1 MSPMTVRTL
10 VNGVE
15 VPDFPDVP
23 EAAQRGKVLRVTE
36 IGEEVLHARCRTVTE
51 FGTAELAGLIDDMFA
66 TMAVAEGVGLAANQV
81 GSDLRL
87 FVYDLTEDGVR
98 HVGHVLNPVCTIDT
112 EEGNV
117 EGEEGCLSVPGPGAA
132 LFRARRAAV
141 SGVDLNGEAVEL
153 SGEGY
158 FARMLQH
165 ETDHLE
171 GRLYI
176 DLISKRE
183 RKRVMAEMLDFRP
196 EVIARRA
203 ELTTAL
209 GKEPAAY
216 PDTAPLER

>member
-1 MSPMTVRTL
+1 MTVRTF

-15 VPDFPDVP
+15 VADYPELPE
-23 EAAQRGKVLRVTE
+23 EAARGKVLRVTE
-36 IGEEVLHARCRTVTE
+36 VGEKVLHNPCRTVTE
-51 FGTAELAGLIDDMFA
+51 FGTAELRALIDDMFA
-66 TMAVAEGVGLAANQV
+66 TMAIAEGVGLAANQV
-81 GSDLRL
+81 DVDLRL
-87 FVYDLTEDGVR
+87 FVFDLTEDGVR
-98 HVGHVLNPVCTIDT
+98 HVGHVINPACTIDL

-117 EGEEGCLSVPGPGAA
+117 EGEEGCLSVPGPGAG

-141 SGVDLNGEAVEL
+141 TGVDVEGNAVEL

-183 RKRVMAEMLDFRP
+183 RKRVISEMLDFRP
-196 EVIARRA
+196 EVLERRA
-203 ELTTAL
+203 ELTQAL
-209 GKEPAAY
+209 SKEPARY
-216 PDTAPLER
+216 PASAPLAK